1 MLSSSKC
8 LELKIGFSDSREQF
22 VEFECNKNEIIALVG
37 DGLNETSL
45 ILRSIAGLVLPKY
58 GRINC
63 FGETWLDTNT
73 KINLAARFRRVG
85 MVFNNYALFPHMR
98 VIDNIM
104 FSATK
109 NKHNATRK
117 FADKIISQLG
127 IQGTE
132 MSFPTQLLNSY
143 KQRVAF
149 ARAFVR
155 RPLVLLFESTSSN
168 EYPTPLSKAGE
179 YLKFCRD
186 ELNIPVVFST
196 KDKEAALEIADRRVF
211 IVNNKSI
218 QSI

>member
-1 MLSSSKC
+1 MMSSSKC
-8 LELKIGFSDSREQF
+8 LELKIGFSDSSEQF
-22 VEFECNKNEIIALVG
+22 IEFTCNKNEIIALVK
-37 DGLNETSL
+37 DGLNDTSL
-45 ILRSIAGLVLPKY
+45 VLRSIAGLVLPKY

-63 FGETWLDTNT
+63 FGETWLDTNS

-104 FSATK
+104 FSATN
-109 NKHNATRK
+109 NKHNATRQ

-127 IQGTE
+127 IRGTE
-132 MSFPTQLLNSY
+132 MSFPSQLSNSY

-196 KDKEAALEIADRRVF
+196 KDKEAAREIADRRVF

-218 QSI
+218 QHI